1 MEFLIEFKVNVP
13 DGTAKSEVD
22 DRERAE
28 AVAAARLVS
37 EGHLLR
43 VWKRPLPGG
52 ESTIV
57 GLYRADSDEQLD
69 GLLRA
74 LPLYEWMDLAI
85 TPLEP
90 HSNDP
95 GMRAVATLFAAER

>member
-1 MEFLIEFKVNVP
+1 MEFLIEFKVNIP
-13 DGTAKSEVD
+13 DGTAKSEVE
-22 DRERAE
+22 DREQAE
-28 AVAAARLVS
+28 AAAAGQLVR

-43 VWKRPLPGG
+43 VWKRLLPDG

-74 LPLYEWMDLAI
+74 LPLYEWMDVAI
-85 TPLEP
+85 TPLESHP
-90 HSNDP
+90 NDP